1 MKIVGI
7 NSSHD
12 TSVCQYDTETQTL
25 DFMYEE
31 DRFRRHKYWS
41 PVARIDNVYGDRNLF
56 CVCPPIEDYEDVSN
70 A

>member
-25 DFMYEE
+25 DFMHE
-31 DRFRRHKYWS
+31 DRFVDTNIGHPITNIRR
-41 PVARIDNVYGDRNLF
+41 PT
-56 CVCPPIEDYEDVSN
+56 P
-70 A
+70 